1 MNLLIQ
7 IFILVV
13 FFKTGNLLSEN
24 NLFSVNNILLE
35 KKDDITN
42 KQLTNKAI
50 SEAFDKLINR
60 ILLKE
65 DVQNF
70 SSLDILKKK
79 ELVSYYNI
87 SKNSEGEKD
96 KINFNVTFDR
106 EKMHSLFYQ
115 KGVSYSDIADKDL
128 FILPIFIIKNEVF
141 IFSNNFFYNNWNKSD
156 KLELIEFALPLENIE
171 IIQEINKSKN
181 NLLNLELD
189 LLFREY
195 LNENKALVLI
205 EEINTKQAKVYLKTK
220 IQTKEI
226 SKNLNINI
234 RNDNLNKIQFYEKI
248 IFEIKKEMTN
258 LIKSQ
263 NLVNIGTPSFLN
275 VRLNIDEKNNLFSF
289 NSKIKN
295 IDLIDT
301 VLVQEFNK
309 DHIFLRIKYLGNL
322 DKIMNQLNKENVK
335 LKLIQGQWFV
345 DIL

>member
-1 MNLLIQ
+1 MKLLIQ

-171 IIQEINKSKN
+171 IIQEIN
-181 NLLNLELD
+181 NL
-189 LLFREY
+189 
-195 LNENKALVLI
+195 
-205 EEINTKQAKVYLKTK
+205 
-220 IQTKEI
+220 
-226 SKNLNINI
+226 
-234 RNDNLNKIQFYEKI
+234 
-248 IFEIKKEMTN
+248 
-258 LIKSQ
+258 
-263 NLVNIGTPSFLN
+263 
-275 VRLNIDEKNNLFSF
+275 
-289 NSKIKN
+289 
-295 IDLIDT
+295 
-301 VLVQEFNK
+301 
-309 DHIFLRIKYLGNL
+309 
-322 DKIMNQLNKENVK
+322 
-335 LKLIQGQWFV
+335 
-345 DIL
+345 

>member
-1 MNLLIQ
+1 
-7 IFILVV
+7 
-13 FFKTGNLLSEN
+13 
-24 NLFSVNNILLE
+24 
-35 KKDDITN
+35 
-42 KQLTNKAI
+42 
-50 SEAFDKLINR
+50 
-60 ILLKE
+60 
-65 DVQNF
+65 
-70 SSLDILKKK
+70 
-79 ELVSYYNI
+79 
-87 SKNSEGEKD
+87 
-96 KINFNVTFDR
+96 
-106 EKMHSLFYQ
+106 MHSLFYQ
-115 KGVSYSDIADKDL
+115 KGVSYSDIMIK
-128 FILPIFIIKNEVF
+128 IFYFTRHIIKNEVF